1 MEIKEDPIK
10 LHKDANLLY
19 ESEKYEDA
27 AAMFLQSAELY
38 QKKSNFFDSSNM
50 MYKAGE
56 CSFMLKDFETAI
68 ERFQKSADLAFSK
81 GFDRFGVSGLEYILD
96 CYKGLKKEKSKA
108 AKALQKR
115 IQDLKNKLAKQYF

>member
-1 MEIKEDPIK
+1 MEPKEDPIK

-19 ESEKYEDA
+19 ESEKYEEA
-27 AAMFLQSAELY
+27 AEVFLQSAELY
-38 QKKSNFFDSSNM
+38 QKKGNSFDSSNM
-50 MYKAGE
+50 LYKAGE

-96 CYKGLKKEKSKA
+96 CFKGLKKEKTKA
-108 AKALQKR
+108 AKDLQKR
-115 IQDLKNKLAKQYF
+115 IKDVKDKLAKQYF